1 MKHLRSILAV
11 VLAVVMVASLCV
23 FPANAAND
31 TATLKLTPIEAKPG
45 EEFTTT
51 LYVTDGSEIADFDV
65 KLQYDPNVVQLVS
78 AKANK
83 NVDGAVA
90 FNTATVGA
98 ININYSNV
106 ENTYEEMPIID
117 LVFKV
122 DDEAGPESYEF
133 IKRNPSDKTMAT
145 RLNGNDYLD
154 VPIVCEFDE
163 LNLYTAGDIDMNGAV
178 EIRDVTHLRRY
189 LARLETLTD
198 YQLVMADAYYDSDVN
213 VRDAVYIQQYLALFD
228 VDLGGRA
235 NVYFYNADGDLYAT
249 KSVVR
254 GSALTKLPAVP
265 ARAGYGEGSWSL
277 SADSISAPDFTAVSK
292 NMSVYAV
299 YGGVAPTPTPDD
311 SYSITYH
318 LYDNDTYLQRVGVS
332 NPNEDH
338 YSSSVGM
345 TLKPLVV
352 EGYQFIG
359 WFDGQGSNATQVKTI
374 AKGTEGDLDL
384 FAHWEAV
391 TYTINYECVMGNIP
405 SGTYTVNQ
413 NTTLTVPTSDIV
425 PSMSNYIFMGWTN
438 EDGKLVKTIPAGTTG
453 NQTFTSNWV
462 SRRNMARTIGKLDDP
477 LIFEDTANGR
487 ILFAYELGTIENVP
501 LYQIGDDFD
510 ALAGIEIKK
519 SVEKTDSIGK
529 DEASAIAKTI
539 SKATTNSSTWT
550 LAEDWN
556 SVTNVSESYAHQ
568 HGMTVEEANTV
579 AKTSSNTFSLSAEQ
593 GGSKVTT
600 DSSNIAAK
608 LSGSLSHE
616 STTGSTTEKYQEFNV
631 DGHIGKKAPSETGGV
646 EYGVDVGYKN
656 GRKTTDTS
664 STTNGWTIG
673 SEISG
678 GASHSQTNSANWNV
692 DSSFS
697 ASRSVSSSQT
707 LSKAMSDVISS
718 EKSYGQSYANGGSRS
733 ESRDFSESNASS
745 DQYENT
751 VAFHT
756 DSILS
761 EATEYKTN
769 GSMQG
774 KYRVECVGTMHVFGI
789 VGYDVATQSY
799 FVTTYNVMDDSTHV
813 FLDYSY
819 DGTFTEYENGVLPFE
834 IPADVYDYV
843 GERTLRTS
851 GLVIDNQTGMV
862 TDYQGEDTFVF
873 VPTYVSVPT
882 LSGDNYRAVKVT
894 GIEAD
899 AFSKN
904 ANIEGVILNDFVTE
918 IPNGAFEGCTSL
930 KAVYCPNVVS
940 IGDNAFKGCSS
951 LVKFSL
957 PAKVTNIGTDAFVGV
972 NELSVVA
979 SKKSVAESTVSSG
992 AKKITL
998 NIAGIADEM
1007 TGTEIMVPASTD
1019 SFALQGDGK
1028 SFHNL
1033 KVRSDAATTT
1043 LNGLNFV
1050 DCTGIPIRV
1059 SSEKL
1064 NLQAVSVNSPGYGM
1078 LLTADNTEVS
1088 LYDNTSV
1095 TSSNGTAIICRNM
1108 DVVLSPEAISN
1119 GVASKLRVS
1128 GNILACGN
1136 VTGTK
1141 NIVLTNGTI
1150 NTIDAAT
1157 FAKYEKGEFLITFDA
1172 NGGDVDTASKTVFY
1186 GESIGALP
1194 VPTRENCTFE
1204 GWYTED
1210 GTLVTD
1216 TMAYEFSDGVT
1227 LKAHWKSDWI
1237 LASDLPE
1244 DGTVTNTKWTY
1255 DLTTRTTSN
1264 SSTPPAG
1271 YTQYKDPTWVWGP
1284 YGNWSGWSRTQYYS
1298 SDSRKVESRTVTDQ
1312 AGYTRYRYW
1321 IYRTADGWGYGT
1333 QNYYTGSA
1341 HGSCT
1346 RYDEVYLNY
1355 QLPVYDSS
1363 VGTYGPYDSS
1373 MFSHSGDS
1381 YWFYGESSWVPA
1393 VTHTEWRYADRSKV
1407 YTYYYQMV
1415 EAKESST
1422 EVTPS
1427 DTISNVLQWVQYE
1440 VN

>member
-345 TLKPLVV
+345 TLKNPVV
-352 EGYQFIG
+352 EGYRFIG

-529 DEASAIAKTI
+529 NEASAIAKTI
-539 SKATTNSSTWT
+539 SKATTNSSCWT

-568 HGMTVEEANTV
+568 QGMTVEEANTV

-616 STTGSTTEKYQEFNV
+616 STTGFTTEKYQEFNV

-899 AFSKN
+899 AFRGN
-904 ANIEGVILNDFVTE
+904 ENIEGVILNDFVTE
-918 IPNGAFEGCTSL
+918 IPDSAFEGCTSL
-930 KAVYCPNVVS
+930 KAVYCPNVIS
-940 IGDNAFKGCSS
+940 IGNNAFNGCTS

-957 PAKVTNIGTDAFVGV
+957 PAKVTSIGADAFGGV
-972 NELSVVA
+972 NEVSVVA
-979 SKKSVAESTVSSG
+979 SNKSVAENTVISG
-992 AKKITL
+992 AKNITL
-998 NIAGIADEM
+998 NIAGIAEEM
-1007 TGTEIMVPASTD
+1007 TGSAINVPASAD
-1019 SFALQGDGK
+1019 SFVLQGDGK
-1028 SFHNL
+1028 SFHNF
-1033 KVRSDAATTT
+1033 KVSSDATSTTI
-1043 LNGLNFV
+1043 NGMDFD
-1050 DCTGIPIRV
+1050 DCSGIPIRV

-1064 NLQAVSVNSPGYGM
+1064 NLQAVNINSPGYGM

-1088 LYDNTSV
+1088 LYDNTTVNSA
-1095 TSSNGTAIICRNM
+1095 SGRAIVCRNM

-1119 GVASKLRVS
+1119 GVASKLKVS
-1128 GNILACGN
+1128 GNILTCNASPDSS
-1136 VTGTK
+1136 
-1141 NIVLTNGTI
+1141 NIVFESGSFDTI
-1150 NTIDAAT
+1150 TPEE
-1157 FAKYEKGEFLITFDA
+1157 FAKYSKGVFTLTFNA
-1172 NGGDVDTASKTVFY
+1172 NGGTVDTESKEAFFGVAV
-1186 GESIGALP
+1186 GELP
-1194 VPTRENCTFE
+1194 VPTRAGCTFE
-1204 GWYTED
+1204 GWFTED
-1210 GTLVTD
+1210 GTQITAESLSDFEDD
-1216 TMAYEFSDGVT
+1216 TV
-1227 LKAHWKSDWI
+1227 LKAHWKSGWV
-1237 LASDLPE
+1237 LASDLPA
-1244 DGTVTNTKWTY
+1244 DGTVTETKWTY

-1271 YTQYKDPTWVWGP
+1271 YSQYKDPTWVWGP
-1284 YGNWSGWSRTQYYS
+1284 WGNWSDWSRTQYSS
-1298 SDSRKVESRTVTDQ
+1298 SDSRKVESRTVTDSN
-1312 AGYTRYRYW
+1312 AYTSYKYY

-1341 HGSCT
+1341 HGYCT
-1346 RYDEVYLNY
+1346 KYDEINLTYT
-1355 QLPVYDSS
+1355 LPVYDSS
-1363 VGTYGPYDSS
+1363 LGLYGPYNSS

-1381 YWFYGESSWVPA
+1381 YWFYSGSTYHAA
-1393 VTHTEWRYADRSKV
+1393 VTHNEWRYADRSKV
-1407 YTYYYQMV
+1407 WTYYYQKI
-1415 EAKESST
+1415 EALESAT
-1422 EVTPS
+1422 EVVPS
-1427 DTISNVLQWVQYE
+1427 DTISNVQQWVQYT
-1440 VN
+1440 VQ

>member
-1 MKHLRSILAV
+1 
-11 VLAVVMVASLCV
+11 
-23 FPANAAND
+23 
-31 TATLKLTPIEAKPG
+31 
-45 EEFTTT
+45 
-51 LYVTDGSEIADFDV
+51 
-65 KLQYDPNVVQLVS
+65 
-78 AKANK
+78 
-83 NVDGAVA
+83 
-90 FNTATVGA
+90 
-98 ININYSNV
+98 
-106 ENTYEEMPIID
+106 
-117 LVFKV
+117 
-122 DDEAGPESYEF
+122 
-133 IKRNPSDKTMAT
+133 
-145 RLNGNDYLD
+145 
-154 VPIVCEFDE
+154 
-163 LNLYTAGDIDMNGAV
+163 
-178 EIRDVTHLRRY
+178 
-189 LARLETLTD
+189 
-198 YQLVMADAYYDSDVN
+198 
-213 VRDAVYIQQYLALFD
+213 
-228 VDLGGRA
+228 
-235 NVYFYNADGDLYAT
+235 
-249 KSVVR
+249 
-254 GSALTKLPAVP
+254 
-265 ARAGYGEGSWSL
+265 
-277 SADSISAPDFTAVSK
+277 
-292 NMSVYAV
+292 
-299 YGGVAPTPTPDD
+299 
-311 SYSITYH
+311 
-318 LYDNDTYLQRVGVS
+318 
-332 NPNEDH
+332 
-338 YSSSVGM
+338 
-345 TLKPLVV
+345 
-352 EGYQFIG
+352 
-359 WFDGQGSNATQVKTI
+359 
-374 AKGTEGDLDL
+374 
-384 FAHWEAV
+384 
-391 TYTINYECVMGNIP
+391 
-405 SGTYTVNQ
+405 
-413 NTTLTVPTSDIV
+413 
-425 PSMSNYIFMGWTN
+425 
-438 EDGKLVKTIPAGTTG
+438 
-453 NQTFTSNWV
+453 
-462 SRRNMARTIGKLDDP
+462 
-477 LIFEDTANGR
+477 
-487 ILFAYELGTIENVP
+487 
-501 LYQIGDDFD
+501 
-510 ALAGIEIKK
+510 
-519 SVEKTDSIGK
+519 
-529 DEASAIAKTI
+529 
-539 SKATTNSSTWT
+539 
-550 LAEDWN
+550 
-556 SVTNVSESYAHQ
+556 
-568 HGMTVEEANTV
+568 
-579 AKTSSNTFSLSAEQ
+579 
-593 GGSKVTT
+593 
-600 DSSNIAAK
+600 
-608 LSGSLSHE
+608 
-616 STTGSTTEKYQEFNV
+616 
-631 DGHIGKKAPSETGGV
+631 
-646 EYGVDVGYKN
+646 
-656 GRKTTDTS
+656 
-664 STTNGWTIG
+664 
-673 SEISG
+673 
-678 GASHSQTNSANWNV
+678 
-692 DSSFS
+692 
-697 ASRSVSSSQT
+697 
-707 LSKAMSDVISS
+707 
-718 EKSYGQSYANGGSRS
+718 
-733 ESRDFSESNASS
+733 
-745 DQYENT
+745 
-751 VAFHT
+751 
-756 DSILS
+756 
-761 EATEYKTN
+761 
-769 GSMQG
+769 
-774 KYRVECVGTMHVFGI
+774 
-789 VGYDVATQSY
+789 
-799 FVTTYNVMDDSTHV
+799 MDDATHV

-843 GERTLRTS
+843 GERTMRTS

-862 TDYQGEDTFVF
+862 TNYQGEDSYVF

-940 IGDNAFKGCSS
+940 IGDKAFKGCSS

-1141 NIVLTNGTI
+1141 NIVRPNGTI

-1157 FAKYEKGEFLITFDA
+1157 FAKYEKGEFVITFDA
-1172 NGGDVDTASKTVFY
+1172 NGGSVAPESKTVYFGDPV
-1186 GESIGALP
+1186 GELP
-1194 VPTRENCTFE
+1194 IPTRADCTFE

-1355 QLPVYDSS
+1355 QLPVYDWMIVSCLHLGQNNGKFS
-1363 VGTYGPYDSS
+1363 RIVFSITFVFVFAPQQGQKIHSALYIMPPDVGKT
-1373 MFSHSGDS
+1373 FC
-1381 YWFYGESSWVPA
+1381 VPWEA
-1393 VTHTEWRYADRSKV
+1393 QPVSIRRRRS
-1407 YTYYYQMV
+1407 
-1415 EAKESST
+1415 
-1422 EVTPS
+1422 
-1427 DTISNVLQWVQYE
+1427 
-1440 VN
+1440 

>member
-1 MKHLRSILAV
+1 MKTTRKYLTLLIVLSLVVSLLA
-11 VLAVVMVASLCV
+11 
-23 FPANAAND
+23 FPVQGANGV
-31 TATLKLTPIEAKPG
+31 ATLKLTDIQAMPG
-45 EEFTTT
+45 EQFKTT
-51 LYVTDGSEIADFDV
+51 LYVVDGSEIADFDV
-65 KLQYDPNVVQLVS
+65 ELLYDTSVVQLIS

-83 NVDGAVA
+83 DVDGGVTV
-90 FNTATVGA
+90 NTSTAGV
-98 ININYSNV
+98 INVNYSNV

-117 LVFKV
+117 IVFKV
-122 DDEAGPESYEF
+122 DEEAGPDGYEF
-133 IKRNPSDKTMAT
+133 FKRNPADTNVAT
-145 RLNGNDYLD
+145 RLDGDNYLD
-154 VPIVCEFDE
+154 VPIVCDFSN
-163 LNLYTAGDIDMNGAV
+163 LNLYTAGDIDLSGKV

-198 YQLVMADAYYDSDVN
+198 YQLTMADAYYDNDVN
-213 VRDAVYIQQYLALFD
+213 VRDAVYIQQMLAKFD
-228 VDLGGRA
+228 VQLGNRA
-235 NVYFYNADGDLYAT
+235 NIYFYNADGTRYAT
-249 KSVVR
+249 KSVLI
-254 GSALTKLPAVP
+254 GSALTKVPAVP

-277 SADSISAPDFTAVSK
+277 SADSLTAPDFTAISK
-292 NMSVYAV
+292 DMNVYAV
-299 YGGVAPTPTPDD
+299 YGGVAPTQPPED

-318 LYDNDTYLQRVGVS
+318 LYDNDTYLQKVGVT

-338 YSSSVGM
+338 YSSASGLL
-345 TLKPLVV
+345 LKTPVV
-352 EGYQFIG
+352 EGYRFIG
-359 WFDGQGSNATQVKTI
+359 WFDGQGSNATQVKAI

-453 NQTFTSNWV
+453 HQTFTSNWV
-462 SRRNMARTIGKLDDP
+462 SRRNMARTVGQLDDP

-568 HGMTVEEANTV
+568 QGMTVEEANTV

-593 GGSKVTT
+593 GGSHVTT

-608 LSGSLSHE
+608 LSGSRSHE
-616 STTGSTTEKYQEFNV
+616 NTSGSTTEKYQEFNV
-631 DGHIGKKAPSETGGV
+631 DGHVGKAAPSTTGGM
-646 EYGVDVGYKN
+646 EFGVDVGYKN

-664 STTNGWTIG
+664 STTNGWTMSG
-673 SEISG
+673 EIST
-678 GASHSQTNSANWNV
+678 GASHARTNSANWNV
-692 DSSFS
+692 GSSFS

-718 EKSYGQSYANGGSRS
+718 EKSDGQSYASGGSKS
-733 ESRDFSESNASS
+733 ESRDFSESNAAS

-774 KYRVECVGTMHVFGI
+774 KYRVECVGTMHVFGV

-799 FVTTYNVMDDSTHV
+799 FVTTYNVMDDATHV

-843 GERTLRTS
+843 GERTMRTS

-862 TDYQGEDTFVF
+862 TNYQGEDSYVF

>member
-1 MKHLRSILAV
+1 
-11 VLAVVMVASLCV
+11 MVASLCV

>member
-1 MKHLRSILAV
+1 
-11 VLAVVMVASLCV
+11 MVASLCV

-1363 VGTYGPYDSS
+1363 IGTYGPYDSS

>member
-1 MKHLRSILAV
+1 MKHMRSILAM

-23 FPANAAND
+23 FPANAAD
-31 TATLKLTPIEAKPG
+31 TSATLKLTPIEAQPG
-45 EEFTTT
+45 EQFTTT

-65 KLQYDPNVVQLVS
+65 RLQYDPEMLQLVS

-83 NVDGAVA
+83 NVDGGVTVNA
-90 FNTATVGA
+90 NTPGA
-98 ININYSNV
+98 INLNYSNV
-106 ENTYEEMPIID
+106 ENTYEEMPILD

-122 DDEAGPESYEF
+122 DDEAGPGSYPLL
-133 IKRNPSDKTMAT
+133 KRNPADQSMAT
-145 RLNGNDYLD
+145 RLSDSGEYLD
-154 VPIVCEFDE
+154 VPIVCDFAE
-163 LNLYTAGDIDMNGAV
+163 LKLFTAGDIDLNGKV

-189 LARLETLTD
+189 LARLEALTD
-198 YQLVMADAYYDSDVN
+198 YQLVMADAYYDEDVN
-213 VRDAVYIQQYLALFD
+213 VRDAVYIQQYLAQFG
-228 VDLGGRA
+228 VDPGNRA
-235 NVYFYNADGDLYAT
+235 NIYFYRQDGTPLTT
-249 KSVVR
+249 KSVLR
-254 GSALTKLPAVP
+254 GNALTKVPAVP
-265 ARAGYGEGSWSL
+265 PVEGNEGVWSL
-277 SADSISAPDFTAVSK
+277 SAEEKQPADFSAVSK
-292 NMSVYAV
+292 EMKVYAF
-299 YGGVAPTPTPDD
+299 YTGITPIGEDEYPIE
-311 SYSITYH
+311 YN
-318 LYDNDTYLQRVGVS
+318 LYDNDSYLVKVGVENK
-332 NPNEDH
+332 NPDR
-338 YSSSVGM
+338 YSSKTGLS
-345 TLKPLVV
+345 LEEPVV
-352 EGYQFIG
+352 AGYKFEG
-359 WFDGQGSNATQVKTI
+359 WFDGQGTGANRVTEIPA
-374 AKGTEGDLDL
+374 GTTGKVTLYARWTAE
-384 FAHWEAV
+384 
-391 TYTINYECVMGNIP
+391 TYTINYECEMGNIP
-405 SGTYTVNQ
+405 AGTYKVNQ

-453 NQTFTSNWV
+453 HQTFTSNWV
-462 SRRNMARTIGKLDDP
+462 SRRNMARTVGQLDDP

-1172 NGGDVDTASKTVFY
+1172 NGGDVDAASKTVFY